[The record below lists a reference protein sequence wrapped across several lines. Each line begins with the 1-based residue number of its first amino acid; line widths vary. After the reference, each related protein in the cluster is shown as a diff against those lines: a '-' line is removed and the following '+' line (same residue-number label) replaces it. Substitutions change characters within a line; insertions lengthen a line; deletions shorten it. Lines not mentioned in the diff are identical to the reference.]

1 MMEWWS
7 STPDTRLSQGDILC
21 AVPVGLVSHPAA
33 FLTKRTAAGHGEGWF
48 PATPPDPRPSGNAH
62 FLAKGGWNPVL
73 IVSHSCEIDKDRKKS
88 RVLVCPVRDTTAL
101 PADAKSAIFE
111 QRRRSA
117 MPLPDVP
124 NLGDAYADL
133 RFIQVLDGSALD
145 PATQIAQMSDA
156 AVERLHKQL
165 ILYFTRLAEE

>member
-1 MMEWWS
+1 MMEWWL
-7 STPDTRLSQGDILC
+7 STADARLSQGDILR
-21 AVPVGLVSHPAA
+21 AIPLGLVSHPAS
-33 FLTKRTAAGHGEGWF
+33 FLTKRSAAGHGEGWF
-48 PATPPDPRPSGNAH
+48 PSAPPEPKPDGNAH

-73 IVSHSCEIDKDRKKS
+73 IISHSCEIDKDRKKS
-88 RVLVCPVRDTTAL
+88 RVLVCPVRDTAAL

-117 MPLPDVP
+117 MPLPNVP
-124 NLGDAYADL
+124 NFGDAYADL

-145 PATQIAQMSDA
+145 PGNRIAQMSEG